1 MEIGLCACHG
11 GKIKRLVWFGLFL
24 LVFPKALPAGEALLT
39 PLEESGYQALPD
51 SKQITAFLE
60 RLAAFSQKVEVVYYG
75 RSAGG
80 RPLAALLISNDP
92 KFLQTGQPVPGK
104 LTVML
109 VGGQHGTEP
118 SGTEALQSLA
128 RDVVVGP
135 LQPLLEHLDLILVPN
150 SNPDGRDLHRRVNAN
165 GVNLSTDYVLLSQPE
180 TRGLVKLL
188 LRFQPHALLD
198 VHESAVLK
206 KKSLGAQGYLTDF
219 EAQFEYANHPN
230 VDPGLRYFS
239 NHVFL
244 PELLE
249 AVNSRGLSARHYIG
263 EITSIDQAITHG
275 GISLRNL
282 RNYAGMRGIFAL
294 LVENRLDPPGDWPT
308 PRNIAMRVAKQRLCL
323 KAFLEKV
330 AEFEE
335 SILSRLRPVRGKG
348 PLLVAL
354 RAQYAPSSQSKIA
367 LSLRRLDGEQVTK
380 EFAYHGQIVAKDWV
394 FLPKTY
400 AVTAHQAEF
409 AALLDRHGIGYRR
422 LARAQRTRCLCQKIV
437 QIKVRRWQQ
446 GIISRR
452 EVQVQLKEEIRQI
465 RLKPGDLV
473 LDLRQEGGALAFL
486 LLDPRSFTNVFQD
499 PIYTALLAE
508 GKEFFGMALIE

>member
-1 MEIGLCACHG
+1 M
-11 GKIKRLVWFGLFL
+11 R
-24 LVFPKALPAGEALLT
+24 AGEAQLT

-51 SKQITAFLE
+51 SKQIAAFLE
-60 RLAAFSQKVEVVYYG
+60 RLAACSQKIKVVYYG

-80 RPLAALLISNDP
+80 RPLVALLISNDP
-92 KFLQTGQPVPGK
+92 KFLRTGQPVPGK
-104 LTVML
+104 LAVML

-128 RDVVVGP
+128 RDVAVGP
-135 LQPLLEHLDLILVPN
+135 LQPLLEQLDLILVPN

-188 LRFQPHALLD
+188 LRFRPHALLD

-230 VDPGLRYFS
+230 VDPRLRYFS
-239 NHVFL
+239 EYVFL

-263 EITSIDQAITHG
+263 EITSIDQPITHG

-308 PRNIAMRVAKQRLCL
+308 PRNIKMRVAKQRLCL
-323 KAFLEKV
+323 RAFLEKI

-335 SILSRLRPVRGKG
+335 SILNRIQQVRGKG
-348 PLLVAL
+348 PPQVAL
-354 RAQYAPSSQSKIA
+354 RAQYAPSPSKIA
-367 LSLRRLDGEQVTK
+367 LNLRRLDGEQVTR

-400 AVTAHQAEF
+400 AVTAHQAEL

-422 LARAQRTRCLCQKIV
+422 LAHAQRARCRCQKIV
-437 QIKVRRWQQ
+437 KVKVRRWRQ
-446 GIISRR
+446 GVISHR
-452 EVQVQLKEEIRQI
+452 EVQVQLREETSQI

-486 LLDPRSFTNVFQD
+486 LLDPRSFTNVLQD
-499 PIYTALLAE
+499 LAYTAWLVE
-508 GKEFFGMALIE
+508 GNAFFGMALIE

>member
-1 MEIGLCACHG
+1 MRIGLCAHRG
-11 GKIKRLVWFGLFL
+11 GKIKCLVWFGLWL
-24 LVFPKALPAGEALLT
+24 LVFPQALRAGEALLT
-39 PLEESGYQALPD
+39 PLEESGYQVLPD
-51 SKQITAFLE
+51 SRQITVFLE
-60 RLAAFSQKVEVVYYG
+60 RLAACSQKAKVMYYG

-92 KFLQTGQPVPGK
+92 KFLQTEQPVPGR

-135 LQPLLEHLDLILVPN
+135 LQPVLEHLNLILVPN

-198 VHESAVLK
+198 VHESAILK

-230 VDPGLRYFS
+230 VDPRLRYFAEY
-239 NHVFL
+239 VFL

-249 AVNSRGLSARHYIG
+249 AVNARGLSARHYIG
-263 EITSIDQAITHG
+263 EITAIDQPITHG

-308 PRNIAMRVAKQRLCL
+308 PRNIAMRVAKQQLCIR
-323 KAFLEKV
+323 AFLEKV
-330 AEFEE
+330 AAFQE
-335 SILSRLRPVRGKG
+335 SILSRVRQVRGKG

-354 RAQYAPSSQSKIA
+354 RAQYAPSSPSKIA

-380 EFAYHGQIVAKDWV
+380 EFAYHGQVAAKDWV
-394 FLPKTY
+394 LLPKTY
-400 AVTAHQAEF
+400 AVTAHQAEV

-422 LARAQRTRCLCQKIV
+422 LTRAQRASCRCQRVV
-437 QIKVRRWQQ
+437 QIKVRRWRQ
-446 GIISRR
+446 GIIPHR
-452 EVQVQLKEEIRQI
+452 EVQVQLREEIRQM

-486 LLDPRSFTNVFQD
+486 LLDPRSSTNVFQD
-499 PIYTALLAE
+499 PAYTTLLVE
-508 GKEFFGMALIE
+508 GNEFFGTALIE